1 MTLPRSTG
9 QPVRSG
15 ARALQGVRVVD
26 LSWVRA
32 GPWGTRILSTLG
44 AEVIKVE
51 WPAPGSVHHNDRY
64 TNTGRPEH
72 IEPNLNNSH
81 WFSEKNVNKRSV
93 TLNLRNPRSRELLKR
108 LIAVSDVVIE
118 NFTSRVMQRWELGY
132 EQLREIKPDIIY
144 VSLSALGHSGRDH
157 PYRTY
162 GPSAQALSGM
172 TFLSGLP
179 GEPPAGWG
187 WSYLDDTGGIYGAIA
202 VMTALH
208 HRHATG
214 RGQHVDL
221 SQVGT
226 GIALSGPA
234 ILDAT
239 VNGRAMRRE
248 GFPPGNRTH
257 WPGTPPLDN
266 YRGPMVA
273 PHNAYRSAGG
283 GYNDWCAIV
292 CRDDEQWRALAGV
305 MGDPEWARAP
315 RFAGNDGRLEHQEEL
330 DQRIEAWTQTL
341 EKYELAERCQA
352 SGVPAMPVQSNEDRV
367 QRDPQLRHRAMF
379 TELPHAGLGPM
390 GYQNLPFR
398 GSAIETT
405 SRTAAPL
412 IGEHNRE
419 VLCGLLGLSEQE
431 LREGYRDDSIWPEQL
446 PLEPYLEAEAAAGSG
461 ASS

>member
-1 MTLPRSTG
+1 MTEQAT
-9 QPVRSG
+9 QG
-15 ARALQGVRVVD
+15 ARALEGVRIVD

-32 GPWGTRILSTLG
+32 GPWGTRILGTLG

-64 TNTGRPEH
+64 TNTGKPEH

-81 WFSEKNVNKRSV
+81 WFSEKNVNKLSV
-93 TLNLRNPRSRELLKR
+93 TLNARNPRGRELLKR

-132 EQLREIKPDIIY
+132 EQLRELQPDIIY
-144 VSLSALGHSGRDH
+144 VSLSALGHTGRDH
-157 PYRTY
+157 TYRTY
-162 GPSAQALSGM
+162 GPSAQALSGA
-172 TFLSGLP
+172 TALSGLP

-208 HRHATG
+208 HRHVTG

-239 VNGRAMRRE
+239 VNGRPARRE

-257 WPGTPPLDN
+257 WPGTLLLDN
-266 YRGPMVA
+266 YRGPTVA

-292 CRDDEQWRALAGV
+292 CRDDEQWRALVAV
-305 MGDPEWARAP
+305 MGDPEWAQDP
-315 RFAGNDGRLEHQEEL
+315 RFATNEGRLEHQEDL
-330 DQRIEAWTQTL
+330 DRAIEAWTRTVD
-341 EKYELAERCQA
+341 KYALADRCQA
-352 SGVPAMPVQSNEDRV
+352 AGVPAMPVQSNEDRV
-367 QRDPQLRHRAMF
+367 ERDPQLRHRAMF
-379 TELPHAGLGPM
+379 TELPHAELGSS

-398 GSAIETT
+398 ASATETT
-405 SRTAAPL
+405 LRSAGPL
-412 IGEHNRE
+412 VGAHNRQ
-419 VLCGLLGLSEQE
+419 VLCGLLGLSAEE
-431 LREGYRDDSIWPEQL
+431 LRSGYEDDSIWPQSL
-446 PLEPYLEAEAAAGSG
+446 PLEPYLEAEAAAAERG

>member
-1 MTLPRSTG
+1 MTLQRSTG
-9 QPVRSG
+9 QPARGG
-15 ARALQGVRVVD
+15 ARALEGVRVVD

-32 GPWGTRILSTLG
+32 GPWGTRILGTLG

-81 WFSEKNVNKRSV
+81 WFSEKNVNKLSV

-144 VSLSALGHSGRDH
+144 VSLSALGHSGPDH

-172 TFLSGLP
+172 TYLSGLP

-208 HRHATG
+208 HRHVTG

-221 SQVGT
+221 SQVGA
-226 GIALSGPA
+226 GLALSGPA

-257 WPGTPPLDN
+257 WPGTPLLDN

-273 PHNAYRSAGG
+273 PHNAYRTALG

-292 CRDDEQWRALAGV
+292 CRNDEQWRALGGV

-330 DQRIEAWTQTL
+330 DRQIEAWTQTL

-398 GSAIETT
+398 GSAGETT

-431 LREGYRDDSIWPEQL
+431 LREGYRDDSIWPEDL
-446 PLEPYLEAEAAAGSG
+446 PLEPYLEAETATGSG